1 MDGGL
6 KTSKTSSSKNGTRGL
21 ILATAALMLNR
32 LTNGLV
38 DDDRVVWYVHDA
50 AQTVA
55 LFGALWAVLELTPFR
70 RLMMKCVAAAL
81 TASMAVDCLWMWAHY
96 ALGLHG
102 YLLYSIVQAAIVVP
116 VVLSYVYRSYDEK
129 QDTLDDDHVFCLRQ
143 RPHDIQGLLISMLG
157 MFGPYAGYAL
167 YANGVMYAYHNGF
180 LTSRKVDEKL
190 LKSYHV
196 TRGQKV
202 TPAFHQ
208 EMSKWV
214 GSQWTLQRNCLTLL
228 RRIWVQYK

>member
-1 MDGGL
+1 ML
-6 KTSKTSSSKNGTRGL
+6 NENTSKIWWSKNGTRGL
-21 ILATAALMLNR
+21 ITATVALMLNR

-38 DDDRVVWYVHDA
+38 DDVKMIWYLHDA

-55 LFGALWAVLELTPFR
+55 LFGASLAALELIPFR
-70 RLMMKCVAAAL
+70 HLMMKCVAAAL
-81 TASMAVDCLWMWAHY
+81 TASMAFDCVWLWAHY
-96 ALGLHG
+96 VLGVHG
-102 YLLYSIVQAAIVVP
+102 YLAYSAIQAVAVISAVFLYVS
-116 VVLSYVYRSYDEK
+116 RSYNEPSDALDEE
-129 QDTLDDDHVFCLRQ
+129 HVFCLRQ
-143 RPHDIQGLLISMLG
+143 RPHDAQGLIISMLG

-167 YANGVMYAYHNGF
+167 YANGILYAYHEGT
-180 LTSRKVDEKL
+180 LTARNIDEKL

-196 TRGQKV
+196 TRGRKV

-228 RRIWVQYK
+228 RRIWGQYK